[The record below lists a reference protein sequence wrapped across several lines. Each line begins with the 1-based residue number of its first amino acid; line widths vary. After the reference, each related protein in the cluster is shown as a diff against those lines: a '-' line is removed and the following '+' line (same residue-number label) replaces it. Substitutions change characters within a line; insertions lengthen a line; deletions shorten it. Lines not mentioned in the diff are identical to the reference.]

1 MKLIKLLFWLTPV
14 VSLAEGE
21 GSRCT
26 GGTIK
31 NPLNICSIPELINLI
46 LGLVVDIGLPVVALA
61 IIYVGFLFVSAR
73 GNESKLSEAKT
84 AFFWTV
90 VGAGIVLGAF
100 VISAAIQG
108 TIDNLKQ

>member
-1 MKLIKLLFWLTPV
+1 MKLIKLLFWFAPV
-14 VSLAEGE
+14 TALATGD
-21 GSRCT
+21 GSGCT

-46 LGLVVDIGLPVVALA
+46 LGLVIDIGLPVVALA

-84 AFFWTV
+84 AFLWTV
-90 VGAGIVLGAF
+90 VGAAIVLGAF
-100 VISAAIQG
+100 VISNVIKV
-108 TIDNLKQ
+108 TIDNL